1 MSTMIRKLWD
11 TTFHLEGKFL
21 RSCWQLFIP
30 GKVTTEFFKG
40 KQDRY
45 PHPLR
50 MFAIVMFLF
59 LFMVNTMLN
68 KRHSKQSGNLFSETK
83 LVNTENGDSSV
94 QQKRSVPL
102 YELMK
107 YKMLLNDMRQDYE
120 ALPEDWKT
128 SASRKAVDSLLRKNN
143 YRNGLEDVGLLDMD
157 SLDLSTDTTHIGL
170 WGDRQLHLATADI
183 VRYEPDEIISLYK
196 IDDWL
201 LKIMVRQT
209 IKSYKN
215 PEGFIHA
222 YIGSLTWAILALITL
237 MSWIL
242 ALLYRRQK
250 RYYVEHFIFLL
261 HYHTG
266 LMLALL
272 FAIIGVYFDIWKAGV
287 FLFVLLGAS
296 IFMYYA
302 MRRYYGQ
309 GRGKTLLKWV
319 IYGVLYYIGF
329 FLLFLAGTI
338 LVFAIY

>member
-1 MSTMIRKLWD
+1 MIRKLWD
-11 TTFHLEGKFL
+11 ATFHLEGKFL

-59 LFMVNTMLN
+59 LFMVNTLLN
-68 KRHSKQSGNLFSETK
+68 RQHDKSGTLFSLDKT
-83 LVNTENGDSSV
+83 VPVENGDSVV
-94 QQKRSVPL
+94 QEKKSLGL

-107 YKMLLNDMRQDYE
+107 YKTLLNDMRQDYE
-120 ALPEDWKT
+120 NMPAAWKT
-128 SASRKAVDSLLRKNN
+128 KESRKAVDSLLRKNN
-143 YRNGLEDVGLLDMD
+143 FRNGLEDEAGLPD
-157 SLDLSTDTTHIGL
+157 SLDLSTDTTNIGL
-170 WGDRQLHLATADI
+170 WGNRQLHLATSDM
-183 VRYEPDEIISLYK
+183 VRYEPDELIERYN

-201 LKIMVRQT
+201 LKVMIRQSL
-209 IKSYKN
+209 KSYKN
-215 PEGFIHA
+215 PEGLVHA
-222 YIGSLTWAILALITL
+222 YIGSLTWAILALVAL
-237 MSWIL
+237 MSGVL

-261 HYHTG
+261 HFHTG

-272 FAIIGVYFDIWKAGV
+272 LVLIGAYFKLWKGFV
-287 FLFVLLGAS
+287 FLSVLAAAS
-296 IFMYYA
+296 IFMFAA

-309 GRGKTLLKWV
+309 SRRKTFAKWV
-319 IYGVLYYIGF
+319 VFGILYYFG
-329 FLLFLAGTI
+329 FLLLFILGII